1 MELDLSRRNIYCA
14 AETYY
19 SNYEIIHRTLCK
31 FNESTIFCSTSNRRF
46 YILLRNIAN
55 FLDIPI
61 VVSWPSAEYDLDSF
75 LKSCDTM
82 IFFTTETD
90 AESNE
95 LMYNIIDDDNSGFD
109 QMIICNDDGAGVY
122 ENNTG

>member
-1 MELDLSRRNIYCA
+1 MELNLSHRNIFCA

-19 SNYEIIHRTLCK
+19 SSYEIIHRTLNM
-31 FNESTIFCSTSNRRF
+31 FNECTIFCSTSNPKF

-55 FLDIPI
+55 FLNIPL
-61 VVSWPSAEYDLDSF
+61 VVSWPSVEFDLDSF
-75 LKSCDTM
+75 LEPCGTM

-95 LMYNIIDDDNSGFD
+95 LMYTIIDDENSGFD
-109 QMIICNDDGAGVY
+109 QIIVCNDNGAGVY